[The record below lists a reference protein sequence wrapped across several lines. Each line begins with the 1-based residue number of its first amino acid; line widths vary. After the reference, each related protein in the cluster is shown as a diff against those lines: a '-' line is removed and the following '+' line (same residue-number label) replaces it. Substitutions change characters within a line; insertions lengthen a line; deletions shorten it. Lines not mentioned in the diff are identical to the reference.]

1 MSTSHA
7 IFLGNFAD
15 ADSDEFTIDLEDSSQ
30 YLGTFGSA
38 GAPLSDQITDV
49 TYNDVDNGATSIETN
64 NLGSSDSISY
74 DVGGSTV
81 VAQVDSLLVVNATAT
96 YSNGSTQSF
105 SNVVMYQDTS
115 GNLFLTNSSFAG
127 TDLNGPNNLPI
138 QSINVTAIT
147 GDGYGG
153 LYHTVLEEFICFA
166 EGTLI
171 LTPQGQRPVQD
182 LCVGDLVTTVD
193 DGAQPVRWI
202 GRRRI
207 KTSPKLAPV
216 VISAG
221 ALGSGLPHQDLRVSQ
236 QHRMLVRSRIVR
248 RMLGTEEALVPA
260 KRLVGLPG
268 VFIAPHPQI
277 LTYLHLLFD
286 RHQVV
291 HANGAPCESL
301 LPGPQTLKS
310 MGAAARE
317 EILTLFPEFEDLDIH
332 ASSARQIPPG
342 SRQKKL
348 VERHQ
353 KNARPLLEPAA

>member
-1 MSTSHA
+1 M
-7 IFLGNFAD
+7 
-15 ADSDEFTIDLEDSSQ
+15 
-30 YLGTFGSA
+30 
-38 GAPLSDQITDV
+38 
-49 TYNDVDNGATSIETN
+49 
-64 NLGSSDSISY
+64 
-74 DVGGSTV
+74 
-81 VAQVDSLLVVNATAT
+81 
-96 YSNGSTQSF
+96 
-105 SNVVMYQDTS
+105 
-115 GNLFLTNSSFAG
+115 
-127 TDLNGPNNLPI
+127 
-138 QSINVTAIT
+138 TAIT
-147 GDGYGG
+147 GDGYSG
-153 LYHTVLEEFICFA
+153 LYHTVLEDFICFA

-171 LTPQGQRPVQD
+171 LTPLGQRPVQG
-182 LCVGDLVTTVD
+182 LSVGDLVTTVD
-193 DGAQPVRWI
+193 DGAQPIRWI

-221 ALGSGLPHQDLRVSQ
+221 ALGLGLPHQDLRVSQ

-260 KRLVGLPG
+260 KRLAGLPG